1 MIRRSARAIDL
12 TPDAESR
19 SLFLRDLWDHRDVL
33 AMLARTDFQVR
44 YKRATLGVLWAV
56 VVPLVQAGVLA
67 IVFSRVLRFGDSE
80 HYAVFVMSGVLPWTY
95 FSSSVTAG
103 STAVVDA
110 AEITEKVWF
119 PRAMLPVV
127 PVIANIVG
135 FGVALL
141 LMVAVMP
148 VFGVT
153 PSIEILWLVPACV
166 LLVAFSAALALVAA
180 ALHVYFRDVRYLVQ
194 AGLLAWFYA
203 TPIIYPLHLTGG
215 LRPLIEANP
224 MTGVLALFRAA
235 TVGAE
240 AHWLR
245 TVLIAVVWTV
255 GLLVVAA
262 ESYRRRDR
270 VLVDLL

>member
-1 MIRRSARAIDL
+1 MTDGARAIELAPGAD
-12 TPDAESR
+12 SWR
-19 SLFLRDLWDHRDVL
+19 SLVTELWRHRAVL
-33 AMLARTDFQVR
+33 GMLARTDFQAR

-67 IVFSRVLRFGDSE
+67 IVFSRVLRFGGQGD
-80 HYAVFVMSGVLPWTY
+80 YAVFVLSGVLPWSY
-95 FSSSVTAG
+95 FSASATVG

-119 PRAMLPVV
+119 PRAMLPIV
-127 PVIANIVG
+127 PVIANVAG
-135 FGVALL
+135 FGVALAV
-141 LMVAVMP
+141 MVAVMP
-148 VFGVT
+148 VFGMV
-153 PSIEILWLVPACV
+153 PGPRLLWLLPGCA
-166 LLVAFSAALALVAA
+166 LLVAFTCAFSLVAA

-203 TPIIYPLHLTGG
+203 TPVIYPLRLAKG
-215 LRPLIEANP
+215 LRPLLEVNP

-240 AHWLR
+240 SDWLR
-245 TVLIAVVWTV
+245 PVAISVAWTL
-255 GLLVVAA
+255 GLVVVAL
-262 ESYRRRDR
+262 EVYRRRDR

>member
-1 MIRRSARAIDL
+1 MRRPARVIDL
-12 TPDAESR
+12 TPEAEDR
-19 SLFLRDLWDHRDVL
+19 SSFLRDLWDHRNVF

-44 YKRATLGVLWAV
+44 YKRATLGVLWSV

-67 IVFSRVLRFGDSE
+67 LVFSRVLRFGDQGN
-80 HYAVFVMSGVLPWTY
+80 YAVFVMSGVLPWSY
-95 FSSSVTAG
+95 FSSAITAG
-103 STAVVDA
+103 STAVVDG

-127 PVIANIVG
+127 PVMANTVG
-135 FGVALL
+135 FGVALV

-148 VFGVT
+148 AFGVV
-153 PSIEILWLVPACV
+153 PGVGLLWLAPAC
-166 LLVAFSAALALVAA
+166 LLLIGFTAALALVAA

-194 AGLLAWFYA
+194 AALLVWFYA
-203 TPIIYPLHLTGG
+203 TPIVYPLRLARG
-215 LRPLIEANP
+215 LRPLLEANP
-224 MTGVLALFRAA
+224 MTGVLTLFRVA
-235 TVGAE
+235 TVGGE

-245 TVLIAVVWTV
+245 SVIIAVAWTV
-255 GLLVVAA
+255 ALLVVAT

>member
-1 MIRRSARAIDL
+1 MGRSARAIDL
-12 TPDAESR
+12 SPGADSR
-19 SLFLRDLWDHRDVL
+19 SAFLREFWNHRDVL

-56 VVPLVQAGVLA
+56 LVPLVQAGVLA
-67 IVFSRVLRFGDSE
+67 VVFSRVLKFGDSQ

-95 FSSSVTAG
+95 FSASVTAG

-127 PVIANIVG
+127 PVIANTVG
-135 FGVALL
+135 FGVTLV
-141 LMVAVMP
+141 LMIAVMP
-148 VFGVT
+148 LFGVT
-153 PSIEILWLVPACV
+153 PSVEILWLIPGCA
-166 LLVAFSAALALVAA
+166 LLVAFSAALALAAA

-215 LRPLIEANP
+215 LRPVIEANP
-224 MTGVLALFRAA
+224 VTGILALFRAA

-240 AHWLR
+240 AHWVR
-245 TVLIAVVWTV
+245 TVVIAVVWTV

-262 ESYRRRDR
+262 ESYRHRDR